1 MDNQVGADRAPAPV
15 VLPALS
21 EGQAAVLIAGIVLPR
36 VEHVVFPEAHRADA
50 GYGLLFG
57 GGKGQI
63 PAARAGVD
71 TRGLLRSR
79 LRLRS
84 RYGRIGAVIR
94 PANMKWS
101 FLACGR

>member
-15 VLPALS
+15 VLPALA

-36 VEHVVFPEAHRADA
+36 VEHVVFPEAHRADV

-71 TRGLLRSR
+71 TRGLLKSR
-79 LRLRS
+79 PRL
-84 RYGRIGAVIR
+84 
-94 PANMKWS
+94 
-101 FLACGR
+101 